1 MNVKFPE
8 VRVKLTGVDG
18 NAFAILYAV
27 SSAME
32 NAGLDEDVVEEYMN
46 EAMNGDYDHLLAT
59 TMNTVEVF

>member
-1 MNVKFPE
+1 MKFPE

>member
-1 MNVKFPE
+1 
-8 VRVKLTGVDG
+8 
-18 NAFAILYAV
+18 LYAV